1 MMITL
6 VFSMLVS
13 ACSIS
18 SLGGKHWWFWYSLS
32 IKFFSWASAPLRVV
46 AQVVVGVWPSSLA
59 TSKSISSR
67 LCSK

>member
-6 VFSMLVS
+6 VLLRLVS

-32 IKFFSWASAPLRVV
+32 IKFFSSDGSFIMKYLYICLYGKVFKKFY
-46 AQVVVGVWPSSLA
+46 GGEHNG
-59 TSKSISSR
+59 
-67 LCSK
+67 